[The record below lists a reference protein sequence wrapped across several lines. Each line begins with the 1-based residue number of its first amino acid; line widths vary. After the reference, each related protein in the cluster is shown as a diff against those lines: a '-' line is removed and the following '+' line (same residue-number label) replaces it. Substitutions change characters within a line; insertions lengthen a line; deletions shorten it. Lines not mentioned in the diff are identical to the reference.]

1 MFLGT
6 YSHTIDPKNRLA
18 LPSKIA
24 AKLSK
29 TVIVSKGFDGCLEL
43 RSQEEFDKYSNIL
56 MSYSTNKHENR
67 IVVRQLLANASEITI
82 DNAKRIL
89 IPANLLKE
97 VNITSD
103 VTIIGVGN
111 KLEIWDT
118 KSYSD
123 FKSKTDKTYEE
134 IAERIDDNDND
145 K

>member
-6 YSHTIDPKNRLA
+6 YLHNIDNKNRLA

-29 TVIVSKGFDGCLEL
+29 SVVVSKGFDGCLEL
-43 RSQEEFDKYSNIL
+43 RTIESFNKYADTL
-56 MSYSTNKHENR
+56 MSYSANKHENR
-67 IVVRQLLANASEITI
+67 IVVRQLLANASEIEI

-111 KLEIWDT
+111 KLEIWDS
-118 KSYSD
+118 KAYKA
-123 FKSKTDKTYEE
+123 FKTKTDKTYEA
-134 IAERIDDNDND
+134 IAERIEDDN

>member
-6 YSHTIDPKNRLA
+6 YLHNIDNKNRLA

-29 TVIVSKGFDGCLEL
+29 SVVVSKGFDGCLEL
-43 RSQEEFDKYSNIL
+43 RTIEDFNKYADTL
-56 MSYSTNKHENR
+56 MSYSANKHENR
-67 IVVRQLLANASEITI
+67 IVVRQLLANASEIEI
-82 DNAKRIL
+82 DSARRIL
-89 IPANLLKE
+89 IPSNLLKE

-103 VTIIGVGN
+103 VTIIGIGN

-118 KSYSD
+118 KAYNSY
-123 FKSKTDKTYEE
+123 KAKTDKTYEA
-134 IAERIDDNDND
+134 IAERIEDDS

>member
-97 VNITSD
+97 VNIKYV
-103 VTIIGVGN
+103 VT
-111 KLEIWDT
+111 
-118 KSYSD
+118 
-123 FKSKTDKTYEE
+123 
-134 IAERIDDNDND
+134 
-145 K
+145 